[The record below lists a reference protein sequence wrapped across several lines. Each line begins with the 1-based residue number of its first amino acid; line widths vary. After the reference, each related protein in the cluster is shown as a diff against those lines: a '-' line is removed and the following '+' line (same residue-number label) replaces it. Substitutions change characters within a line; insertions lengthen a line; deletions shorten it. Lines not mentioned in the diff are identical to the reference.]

1 MKKIYPIYHPFEGNL
16 TGLIRKEYIEYKIN
30 QGRLPKNAFEIEEI
44 TSLVASNDRKK
55 KLYFWQLYSI
65 IGEKSVED
73 LITIFYSKIFND
85 DRLEN
90 KWFTSEFIEIGPLE
104 YHILGQKN
112 FWLDIMG
119 AGKYYKGNKKK
130 LYNYHKLVKNI
141 MNKNGADLWMNY
153 MKESIF
159 ELKNRFEQDNRII
172 YCLFDFLNYF
182 MIQYSIEFDFNFY
195 EIIKSKL

>member
-1 MKKIYPIYHPFEGNL
+1 MKKNYPIYHPVEGNL
-16 TGLIRKEYIEYKIN
+16 TGLIRKEYIKYKIN
-30 QGRLPKNAFEIEEI
+30 EGKLPNNAFEIEDI
-44 TSLVASNDRKK
+44 TSLVALDDRKK

-65 IGEKSVED
+65 IGNKPVED
-73 LITIFYSKIFND
+73 LITTFYSKIFND
-85 DRLEN
+85 NRLEN
-90 KWFTSEFIEIGPLE
+90 KWFTSEFIEIGSLE

-119 AGKYYKGNKKK
+119 AGKYYNGNKNK

-141 MNKNGADLWMNY
+141 MNTEGANLWMRY

-159 ELKNRFEQDNRII
+159 ELKNNFENDKRII

-195 EIIKSKL
+195 ETIKSKL